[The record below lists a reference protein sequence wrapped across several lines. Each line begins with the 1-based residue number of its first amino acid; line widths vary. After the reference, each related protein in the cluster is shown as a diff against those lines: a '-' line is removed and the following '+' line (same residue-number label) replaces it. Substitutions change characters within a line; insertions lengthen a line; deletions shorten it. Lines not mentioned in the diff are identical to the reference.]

1 MVGDSV
7 VVYHQ
12 PGPRLLGVNQQRD
25 QRHGLLSRGYTLLQQ
40 RRWLWFWSGKWR
52 HFELTKANRWRKECR
67 NSSTC

>member
-1 MVGDSV
+1 LGKRWGAAKSV
-7 VVYHQ
+7 TSSIFS
-12 PGPRLLGVNQQRD
+12 VNQQRD
-25 QRHGLLSRGYTLLQQ
+25 QRHGLLSRVYTLLQQ